1 MKAMVLAILFACLT
15 PTISAGTKLQ
25 APDLDEYRLIDLT
38 HTFDEET
45 VYWPTAPSRFR
56 LERLDFGKTD
66 AGYFYSANSLCT
78 PEHGGTHI
86 DAPLHFGEGM
96 RSVAEIPLEQLVA
109 AAVVLDVSAEAAT
122 DRDYRLTPEVIHDF
136 EKRFGLIETG
146 SMVILRTGWS
156 RFWPHPKTYLGD
168 DTPGDAS
175 RLRFPGYG
183 EEAARILVEQRKVGI
198 LGIDTASIDFGQSKK
213 FVVHRIAAAGNV
225 PGLENLANLERLPPR
240 GAILI
245 ALPMKIGGG
254 SGGPT
259 RVIAL
264 VPNH

>member
-1 MKAMVLAILFACLT
+1 MKATVLAALLACLA
-15 PTISAGTKLQ
+15 PAISAGTKFQ
-25 APDLDEYRLIDLT
+25 APDLADYQLIDLT
-38 HTFDEET
+38 HTFDADT

-86 DAPLHFGEGM
+86 DAPLHFGERM

-109 AAVVLDVSAEAAT
+109 PAVVLDVSAAAAT
-122 DRDYRLTPEVIHDF
+122 DPEYRLTPQVIRDF
-136 EKRFGLIETG
+136 EKQFGPIEPG

-156 RFWPHPKTYLGD
+156 RFWPDPKSYLGD

-175 RLRFPGYG
+175 RLRFPGFG
-183 EEAARILVEQRKVGI
+183 AEAARILVEQRKVGV

-213 FVVHRIAAAGNV
+213 FMVHRIAAAANV

-245 ALPMKIGGG
+245 ALPMKIRGG